1 MMRNLCYFRSNDMM
15 QWIKI
20 SLSFVSFSKI
30 ESSSSRDELCLPLYP
45 WIFFFILCR
54 QVEYTFIDQNI
65 LLLLY
70 NREHRGIHSQCQA
83 ATQPISTQY
92 ILGQNRQALSRRNAS
107 KFAIYYIYQNPKLLF
122 PFFISCYYIFS
133 LVQST
138 QTRVFIREKI
148 QQHEMEKGNFGF
160 SYI

>member
-30 ESSSSRDELCLPLYP
+30 ESSSSRDELYLPLYP

-54 QVEYTFIDQNI
+54 QVEYTFIDRNI

-70 NREHRGIHSQCQA
+70 NREHRGIHSQCQPFLC
-83 ATQPISTQY
+83 QS
-92 ILGQNRQALSRRNAS
+92 ILGQNR
-107 KFAIYYIYQNPKLLF
+107 
-122 PFFISCYYIFS
+122 
-133 LVQST
+133 
-138 QTRVFIREKI
+138 TRVVGLGSLPVLAQNRLAQNRPAIAVDPSIIYLISFFNCCFRFINLTLIFMHLRTNGVFCTF
-148 QQHEMEKGNFGF
+148 QF
-160 SYI
+160 SDALY